1 MFSYYKRYL
10 FPSSNKLFT
19 TLKARL
25 FHSTTLIQKSH
36 PREIKRRNIA
46 KKISKLQQEN
56 SKRSNVITGIPTPF
70 TNSLLRPS
78 QIYTSANSTS
88 SPSTLSLSENKQYRN
103 FFLDGKDEEFLFKIA
118 PDIIIE
124 NSTTEPEK
132 ELGRVQILKNLTGLH
147 NASSKGILLHN
158 IQLAIKEFARKEG
171 DTGSAEVQA
180 AVWTAKILNLHEHI
194 KNNHKDKHNYRA
206 LRYMVHKRQRILKYL
221 KTQSLERYFTCLKKL
236 GLDQKSI
243 EGEIVI

>member
-1 MFSYYKRYL
+1 MLSYCKKYL
-10 FPSSNKLFT
+10 FPSSNSLFI
-19 TLKARL
+19 TLTARL
-25 FHSTTLIQKSH
+25 FHTISPLQKSH

-56 SKRSNVITGIPTPF
+56 SKRPDVITGIPTPF
-70 TNSLLRPS
+70 TKSLLRPS
-78 QIYTSANSTS
+78 QIYASVNSSTS
-88 SPSTLSLSENKQYRN
+88 HSNENKQHRN
-103 FFLDGKDEEFLFKIA
+103 FFLDEKDEEFLFKVV

-124 NSTTEPEK
+124 NSTTEPER
-132 ELGRVQILKNLTGLH
+132 ELEKVQLLKNLTSLH
-147 NASSKGILLHN
+147 NANSKGILLHN

-180 AVWTAKILNLHEHI
+180 AIWTAKILNLNEHI
-194 KNNHKDKHNYRA
+194 KNNRKDKHNYRA
-206 LRYMVHKRQRILKYL
+206 LRHMVHKRQRILKYL
-221 KTQSLERYFTCLKKL
+221 KTQNLERYFTCLKKL

>member
-1 MFSYYKRYL
+1 M
-10 FPSSNKLFT
+10 NI
-19 TLKARL
+19 ARL
-25 FHSTTLIQKSH
+25 FHTTSLIQKSH

-46 KKISKLQQEN
+46 KKILKLQQEN

-78 QIYTSANSTS
+78 QIYASANSTS
-88 SPSTLSLSENKQYRN
+88 SSTTLLSENKQYRN
-103 FFLDGKDEEFLFKIA
+103 FFLDEKDDEFLFKIA

-132 ELGRVQILKNLTGLH
+132 ELERVQLLKNLTGLH

-171 DTGSAEVQA
+171 DTGSAEVQG
-180 AVWTAKILNLHEHI
+180 K
-194 KNNHKDKHNYRA
+194 
-206 LRYMVHKRQRILKYL
+206 
-221 KTQSLERYFTCLKKL
+221 
-236 GLDQKSI
+236 
-243 EGEIVI
+243 